1 MITHHLMS
9 GGDAQ
14 RTSDAP
20 NVIQPRVNS
29 LNFPG
34 FTETLSLMRW
44 MVTRTTGPS
53 ANVSI
58 CFPGDAWLDGRMD
71 GWMDSTLVW
80 LRSGKAALSRY
91 ATASVRWQ
99 TSVSASLRKHI
110 HKRITKART
119 QMTLY
124 TAQERVCVRF
134 SA

>member
-58 CFPGDAWLDGRMD
+58 CFPGDAWLDGWMD
-71 GWMDSTLVW
+71 GWTRLSFG
-80 LRSGKAALSRY
+80 SAPGKLHCHGMPPR
-91 ATASVRWQ
+91 ASAGRLQ
-99 TSVSASLRKHI
+99 
-110 HKRITKART
+110 
-119 QMTLY
+119 
-124 TAQERVCVRF
+124 
-134 SA
+134 